1 MNLEGELQ
9 TELNVAAASRT
20 DERIAGGHVGCGAPA
35 AKRAGGCRSH
45 RELAGPAL
53 GRPARASLCRI
64 ARGKGR
70 NRTKAGRLRVAAVS
84 RPLPA
89 AAPLSRS
96 ATIGNSFRPTA
107 YRSRRCKT

>member
-70 NRTKAGRLRVAAVS
+70 NRTKAGRFRVAAFS
-84 RPLPA
+84 PPLPD
-89 AAPLSRS
+89 APTLASTVH
-96 ATIGNSFRPTA
+96 AG
-107 YRSRRCKT
+107 